1 MFSEESLEMY
11 HRFSFHHFFAFF
23 IVVAVMA
30 QRGNATDE
38 LTEATFQELHQ
49 SLQTS
54 ADEPWRQI
62 PWEISLLTA
71 QNTAAKT
78 QKPIFIWA
86 MDGHPLGCT

>member
-1 MFSEESLEMY
+1 MDSFEMQ
-11 HRFSFHHFFAFF
+11 HRLSFYRPVLFFFVVA
-23 IVVAVMA
+23 IVVQSAK
-30 QRGNATDE
+30 ATDE
-38 LTEATFQELHQ
+38 LNEVKFQQLHQ

-62 PWEISLLTA
+62 PWEISLLNA
-71 QNTAAKT
+71 QNSAAKS

>member
-1 MFSEESLEMY
+1 MQ
-11 HRFSFHHFFAFF
+11 HRLSFYRPVLFFFVVA
-23 IVVAVMA
+23 IVVQSA
-30 QRGNATDE
+30 NATDE
-38 LTEATFQELHQ
+38 LNEVKFQQLHQ

-62 PWEISLLTA
+62 PWEISLLNA
-71 QNTAAKT
+71 QNSAAKS

>member
-1 MFSEESLEMY
+1 MH
-11 HRFSFHHFFAFF
+11 HRLGIYRSILLFV
-23 IVVAVMA
+23 VVAVGFQSA
-30 QRGNATDE
+30 IATDE
-38 LTEATFQELHQ
+38 LTEEKFQELHQ

-62 PWEISLLTA
+62 PWEISLLNA
-71 QNTAAKT
+71 QNTAAKS